1 MVTRRNVLKESVK
14 KIFLITAGYRFRTII
29 GFYPNASIY
38 MVHLNVHAHR
48 RAPGFS
54 RCQAEL
60 LIALTRSISRAVI
73 QTTHPI
79 FDTSY
84 PPVRAADVFP
94 MPMKGDA
101 ASPVRV
107 CECPECA
114 RSVWIRDNTESASG
128 TDTIP
133 H

>member
-1 MVTRRNVLKESVK
+1 MYLY
-14 KIFLITAGYRFRTII
+14 TAR
-29 GFYPNASIY
+29 
-38 MVHLNVHAHR
+38 LNVHAHR
-48 RAPGFS
+48 RAPRFS

-84 PPVRAADVFP
+84 PPVCAADVFP

-101 ASPVRV
+101 ASRCARVNTPSVRV
-107 CECPECA
+107 HSEYAIIERA
-114 RSVWIRDNTESASG
+114 RAG

>member
-1 MVTRRNVLKESVK
+1 MHL
-14 KIFLITAGYRFRTII
+14 Y
-29 GFYPNASIY
+29 IY
-38 MVHLNVHAHR
+38 IYIYGAPNVHAHR
-48 RAPGFS
+48 RAPSFS

-101 ASPVRV
+101 ASRCARVNAPSVRV
-107 CECPECA
+107 HSEYA
-114 RSVWIRDNTESASG
+114 IIQRAQAG

>member
-1 MVTRRNVLKESVK
+1 M
-14 KIFLITAGYRFRTII
+14 II
-29 GFYPNASIY
+29 EFYPNASI
-38 MVHLNVHAHR
+38 HGASK
-48 RAPGFS
+48 RACSSTRAGLS

-101 ASPVRV
+101 ASRCARV
-107 CECPECA
+107 NAECA
-114 RSVWIRDNTESASG
+114 RSF
-128 TDTIP
+128 
-133 H
+133 